1 MQAQELL
8 DSFDFDNDALADDEI
23 ETIPCVQGHPVID
36 DRQNDLAT
44 HGNAA
49 RQRAL
54 CTFRAASTTLRA
66 SASTLAVGS
75 WRPWRPWRSKSAPDT
90 GKDSPDY
97 AGMNFRAMPLSQ

>member
-49 RQRAL
+49 RQEFVREAL
-54 CTFRAASTTLRA
+54 LIGRLKQTWAESPVHLQGSVHHAPRERVDAGGWLLAALA
-66 SASTLAVGS
+66 TLAVQIG
-75 WRPWRPWRSKSAPDT
+75 P
-90 GKDSPDY
+90 
-97 AGMNFRAMPLSQ
+97 